1 MARQIE
7 KEGVVNIDGVKD
19 ESTLRK
25 EHEENYQE
33 QKHEKAVHWQF
44 ITAVQDDMD
53 KKKNWEYLRYMGL
66 KKETESTLFAA
77 QEQMIAIQ

>member
-7 KEGVVNIDGVKD
+7 KEGVVNIDGVED

-25 EHEENYQE
+25 EHKENYQE

-44 ITAVQDDMD
+44 ITAVQDNMD
-53 KKKNWEYLRYMGL
+53 KKKNWE
-66 KKETESTLFAA
+66 
-77 QEQMIAIQ
+77 